1 MKKILL
7 MLLLCTPLL
16 YMGCKAEPEWV
27 NLIAQQEQEKG
38 RQYLLA
44 ASACHGCSDLFVP
57 TY

>member
-27 NLIAQQEQEKG
+27 NLIAQQEQEKD
-38 RQYLLA
+38 
-44 ASACHGCSDLFVP
+44 CVIENI
-57 TY
+57 